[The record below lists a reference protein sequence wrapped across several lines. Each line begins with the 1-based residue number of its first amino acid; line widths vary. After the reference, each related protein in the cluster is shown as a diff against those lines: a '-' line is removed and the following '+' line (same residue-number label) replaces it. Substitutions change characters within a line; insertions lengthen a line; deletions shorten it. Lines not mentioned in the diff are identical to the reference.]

1 VALHEGSINDA
12 FFEYARLVISSHA
25 EDSAK
30 QEEIATKM
38 STVISLC
45 DAQRKLA
52 EDFESFQAAGKN
64 LSSIL
69 GAESLGD
76 AEKQI
81 DNLADAGQID
91 PSLVTMM
98 AKAWAGAKESNMMKE
113 EAKDIMFH
121 LYNKARDGL
130 SLQQPVEL
138 KILKYVTHQPTKR
151 EMKDA
156 LEAAFTPGVNYE
168 TSDLE
173 YLSTTPEKLIK
184 VVNMVLE
191 KYEMNRMRYLRS
203 VPGGIKTRTGSVSG
217 GEIFK
222 GMMKEASM
230 IPGPNVIDKLREVRY
245 LIRKE
250 FLGVAGEEGE
260 LWMHE

>member
-1 VALHEGSINDA
+1 MALHEGSINDA
-12 FFEYARLVISSHA
+12 FFEYARLVISSHV

-98 AKAWAGAKESNMMKE
+98 AKVGSNCSQSE
-113 EAKDIMFH
+113 
-121 LYNKARDGL
+121 RD
-130 SLQQPVEL
+130 
-138 KILKYVTHQPTKR
+138 R
-151 EMKDA
+151 ERFLDS
-156 LEAAFTPGVNYE
+156 FYPGN
-168 TSDLE
+168 
-173 YLSTTPEKLIK
+173 
-184 VVNMVLE
+184 
-191 KYEMNRMRYLRS
+191 
-203 VPGGIKTRTGSVSG
+203 
-217 GEIFK
+217 
-222 GMMKEASM
+222 
-230 IPGPNVIDKLREVRY
+230 
-245 LIRKE
+245 
-250 FLGVAGEEGE
+250 
-260 LWMHE
+260 